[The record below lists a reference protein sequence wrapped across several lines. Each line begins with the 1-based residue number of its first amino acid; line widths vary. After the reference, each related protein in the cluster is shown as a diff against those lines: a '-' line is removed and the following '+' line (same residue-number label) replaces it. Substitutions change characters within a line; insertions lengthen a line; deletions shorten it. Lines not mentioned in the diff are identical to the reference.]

1 MTPQAARNLR
11 LAVALLVAALV
22 QFAFAAGIG
31 IRGVRPDLLL
41 ATALLSAM
49 FSEANG
55 AAALGFFAGLIHA
68 CFAAPAL
75 GGFGS
80 LIVSRILVCFGVGWL
95 EERIY
100 RDNGL
105 LAVIVVGLGT
115 LLTEGVYFILA
126 PQRHLVHWA
135 RSVGGTTLYNLVLA
149 YPLYLL
155 LRRWLG
161 PLRLRIRESY

>member
-1 MTPQAARNLR
+1 MTPQAARTLR
-11 LAVALLVAALV
+11 LSAALLTAALA
-22 QFAFAAGIG
+22 QFAFAPAIG
-31 IRGVRPDLLL
+31 VRGVRPDLLL

-55 AAALGFFAGLIHA
+55 GAALGFCAGLVHA
-68 CFAAPAL
+68 CFAAPPL

-80 LIVSRILVCFGVGWL
+80 LLVSRTLVCFGVGWL

-105 LAVIVVGLGT
+105 LAVVLVGLGT

-126 PQRHLVHWA
+126 PQRHLVLWA
-135 RSVGGTTLYNLVLA
+135 RSVGGTTLYNVILA

-155 LRRWLG
+155 LRRSLG
-161 PLRLRIRESY
+161 PLRHRALD

>member
-1 MTPQAARNLR
+1 MTPQAARTVR
-11 LAVALLVAALV
+11 LCVALLVAALV
-22 QFAFAAGIG
+22 QLAFAGSLS

-41 ATALLSAM
+41 ATSLLISM
-49 FSEANG
+49 FSDANG
-55 AAALGFFAGLIHA
+55 GAALGFFAGLIHA
-68 CFAAPAL
+68 CFAAPPL

-80 LIVSRILVCFGVGWL
+80 LLFSRTLVCFGVGWL

-105 LAVIVVGLGT
+105 LAVVLVGLGT
-115 LLTEGVYFILA
+115 LLAEGVFFVLS

-135 RSVGGTTLYNLVLA
+135 RSVGGMTLYNVLLA

-161 PLRLRIRESY
+161 PLRLRETY

>member
-1 MTPQAARNLR
+1 MTPQAARTFR
-11 LAVALLVAALV
+11 LSAALLAAALV
-22 QFAFAAGIG
+22 QLGLVGSIG

-55 AAALGFFAGLIHA
+55 SAALGFFAGLIHA
-68 CFAAPAL
+68 CFAAPPL

-80 LIVSRILVCFGVGWL
+80 LLVSRTLVCFGVGWL

-105 LAVIVVGLGT
+105 LAVVIVGAGT
-115 LLTEGVYFILA
+115 LLTEGVYFILS
-126 PQRHLVHWA
+126 PQRHLVLWA
-135 RSVGGTTLYNLVLA
+135 RSVGGITLYNVALA

-161 PLRLRIRESY
+161 PLRNRDSY

>member
-1 MTPQAARNLR
+1 MTPQAVRIVR
-11 LAVALLVAALV
+11 ITVALCVAALV
-22 QFAFAAGIG
+22 QLAFVSSIG
-31 IRGVRPDLLL
+31 SRGVKPDLLL
-41 ATALLSAM
+41 ATALISAM

-55 AAALGFFAGLIHA
+55 GAVLGFFAGLIHA

-80 LIVSRILVCFGVGWL
+80 LVVSRILVCFGIGWL

-105 LAVIVVGLGT
+105 LAVVLVGLGT
-115 LLTEGVYFILA
+115 LLTEGIYFILA
-126 PQRHLVHWA
+126 PQRHLVHWM
-135 RSVGGTTLYNLVLA
+135 RSVGGATLYNVILA

-161 PLRLRIRESY
+161 PLRLHDTY

>member
-1 MTPQAARNLR
+1 MTPQAVRNLR
-11 LAVALLVAALV
+11 LTAALLIAALV
-22 QFAFAAGIG
+22 QLSLVPAIAV
-31 IRGVRPDLLL
+31 RGARPDLLL
-41 ATALLSAM
+41 ATALLCSM

-68 CFAAPAL
+68 CFASPPL

-80 LIVSRILVCFGVGWL
+80 LLVSRTLVCFGVGLL

-100 RDNGL
+100 RDSGL
-105 LAVIVVGLGT
+105 LALVIVGVGT
-115 LLTEGVYFILA
+115 LLTEGVYFVIA
-126 PQRHLVHWA
+126 PQHHLGHWA
-135 RSVGGTTLYNLVLA
+135 RSVGGATLYTLLFA

-161 PLRLRIRESY
+161 PLRPTDL

>member
-1 MTPQAARNLR
+1 MTPQTARAFR
-11 LAVALLVAALV
+11 LSLALLTAALV
-22 QFAFAAGIG
+22 QLALVPGIG
-31 IRGVRPDLLL
+31 IRSVRPDLLL
-41 ATALLSAM
+41 ATALLSSM

-55 AAALGFFAGLIHA
+55 GAGLGFCAGLIHA
-68 CFAAPAL
+68 CFAAPPL

-80 LIVSRILVCFGVGWL
+80 LLFSRTLVCFGVGWL

-105 LAVIVVGLGT
+105 LAVVIVGLGT
-115 LLTEGVYFILA
+115 LLTEGVFFVLA
-126 PQRHLVHWA
+126 PQRHLVLWA
-135 RSVGGTTLYNLVLA
+135 RSVGGTTLYIVVFA

-161 PLRLRIRESY
+161 PLRSRDLY

>member
-1 MTPQAARNLR
+1 MTPETIRNLR
-11 LAVALLVAALV
+11 LAVALPAAAVV
-22 QFAFAAGIG
+22 QLAFVGSIG

-55 AAALGFFAGLIHA
+55 GAALGFFAGLIHA
-68 CFAAPAL
+68 CFAAPPL

-80 LIVSRILVCFGVGWL
+80 LLVSRTMICFGVGWL

-105 LAVIVVGLGT
+105 LAVVLVGLGT

-126 PQRHLVHWA
+126 PQQHLVLWV
-135 RSVGGTTLYNLVLA
+135 RSVGGTTLYNVALA

-161 PLRLRIRESY
+161 PVRSRTID

>member
-1 MTPQAARNLR
+1 MTPQTVRNLR
-11 LAVALLVAALV
+11 LAAALLLAALV
-22 QFAFAAGIG
+22 QLGFAPSIG

-41 ATALLSAM
+41 STALLSAM

-55 AAALGFFAGLIHA
+55 GAALGFFAGLIHA
-68 CFAAPAL
+68 SFAAPSA

-105 LAVIVVGLGT
+105 LAVVIVGIGT
-115 LLTEGVYFILA
+115 LLTEGVFFILS
-126 PQRHLVHWA
+126 PQRHLVHWT
-135 RSVGGTTLYNLVLA
+135 RSIGGTTLYNLVLA

-161 PLRLRIRESY
+161 PLRLREPY

>member
-1 MTPQAARNLR
+1 MTPQATRIVR
-11 LAVALLVAALV
+11 LSSALLAAALI
-22 QFAFAAGIG
+22 QLAFVGSIG
-31 IRGVRPDLLL
+31 IRGVHPDLLL

-49 FSEANG
+49 FSDANG
-55 AAALGFFAGLIHA
+55 GAALGFFAGLIHA
-68 CFAAPAL
+68 SFAAPAL

-80 LIVSRILVCFGVGWL
+80 LVVSRVLVCFGVGWL

-105 LAVIVVGLGT
+105 LAVILVGVGT
-115 LLTEGVYFILA
+115 LLTEGVYFILS

-135 RSVGGTTLYNLVLA
+135 SSVVGTTLCNLILA

-161 PLRLRIRESY
+161 PLRLRDPY